1 MHKKKRPFEVRR
13 RAFAIWQQLGYLP
26 WKKQKEEKK
35 PREGKTSRDFYKGAF
50 DSSPSRRS
58 GRTSYIRIFSVV
70 FE

>member
-1 MHKKKRPFEVRR
+1 MSDKKRTFEVRR

-35 PREGKTSRDFYKGAF
+35 PREGK
-50 DSSPSRRS
+50 S